1 VQPGFTVNDGAGA
14 PGWCD
19 QRAAAGSFCRPA
31 RFEQST
37 GEGFATWN
45 DYWRDF
51 GLGEDDLGMGEDRI
65 VDPEGHGPRI
75 WFQIV
80 PEGKT
85 IKNRLHLDISVGGDR
100 SVPIQE
106 RKRRVDVEAQRLVA
120 LGATLTA
127 SPISADG
134 LDHYGVAMTDPE
146 GNEFDI
152 N

>member
-1 VQPGFTVNDGAGA
+1 MLRFQLVIDCADPDKL
-14 PGWCD
+14 
-19 QRAAAGSFCRPA
+19 A
-31 RFEQST
+31 RFWAEAL
-37 GEGFATWN
+37 GYVFELPPEGFATWD

-106 RKRRVDVEAQRLVA
+106 RKRRVDAEAQRLVA

>member
-1 VQPGFTVNDGAGA
+1 MSSLRSPLS
-14 PGWCD
+14 
-19 QRAAAGSFCRPA
+19 RALLV
-31 RFEQST
+31 FEPPP
-37 GEGFATWN
+37 EGFATWD

-65 VDPEGHGPRI
+65 VHPEGHGPRI

-85 IKNRLHLDISVGGDR
+85 IKNRLHLDISWRRPLGAHAGAQAARRRR
-100 SVPIQE
+100 SSAA
-106 RKRRVDVEAQRLVA
+106 RCARRLVA

>member
-1 VQPGFTVNDGAGA
+1 
-14 PGWCD
+14 
-19 QRAAAGSFCRPA
+19 
-31 RFEQST
+31 
-37 GEGFATWN
+37 
-45 DYWRDF
+45 
-51 GLGEDDLGMGEDRI
+51 MGEDRI